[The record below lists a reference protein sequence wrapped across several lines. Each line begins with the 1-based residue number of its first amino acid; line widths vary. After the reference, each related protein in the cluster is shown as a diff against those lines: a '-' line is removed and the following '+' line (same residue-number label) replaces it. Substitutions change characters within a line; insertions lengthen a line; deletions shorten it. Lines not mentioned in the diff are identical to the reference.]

1 MLVIFEDNGKQYRVD
16 NTDRLLLVDKLSDK
30 KVGDKIIFDKVLLFD
45 DKVGLPHLNASVECI
60 VRDFVKSDKVVIF
73 KKRRRK
79 DSHKKQGH
87 RQEYM
92 QLSVSS
98 ITLEKTVVFSSD
110 ANKASKKKET
120 KKVSKKEEKK
130 IVGEIKD
137 KENKIASASP
147 AMKKTNE

>member
-45 DKVGLPHLNASVECI
+45 DKVGLPHLNVSVECI
-60 VRDFVKSDKVVIF
+60 VKDFVKSDKVVIF

-79 DSHKKQGH
+79 DSHNKQGH

-98 ITLEKTVVFSSD
+98 ISLEKKVVFSSD
-110 ANKASKKKET
+110 ANKVARKQKLKKL
-120 KKVSKKEEKK
+120 
-130 IVGEIKD
+130 
-137 KENKIASASP
+137 
-147 AMKKTNE
+147 MKLNIRRIR